1 MLLIPL
7 TVKHINNM
15 FIVNTYLFR
24 PNKNGVKLKKLLK
37 MSGKLHGPFT
47 NFKIYG
53 VEKDLFRDLL
63 MVKKP

>member
-1 MLLIPL
+1 
-7 TVKHINNM
+7 M

-47 NFKIYG
+47 NFNIYG
-53 VEKDLFRDLL
+53 VENR
-63 MVKKP
+63 PISISTNG